1 MKKLLALLIAT
12 LVMLTGTVGCK
23 ANNDGALSQFKDRP
37 NEVVVYYSS
46 NAYGGD
52 WLTKI
57 AEKYM
62 TTHNDDTYINVKKT
76 VEQTSDL
83 AKIES
88 GVAVGD
94 LYLLDMHLEDKTFAY
109 EDISDVYDSYP
120 IGETAKTVGQK
131 LDPAYQN
138 YYKNSGAYNYVMP
151 KTSVFGGY
159 NFAYNKTVL
168 DSIMPEGY
176 SLPRTTNEFVELG
189 SAIKDDAYLL
199 VNSFYDSSDYGK
211 YMYNAWF
218 AQLIGYDA
226 YENYRMGRYFD
237 AAQGK
242 YVFDE
247 SSPTYYTKYRDSIQD
262 FYEILESIYTKDS
275 GYIHSDSISLGAMEA
290 ESVLAGFGF
299 GPNKKPAVFMI
310 NGTYLEQELGWMLE
324 EQKAANNPQEIR
336 MMQMPVASEII
347 KRTPSIETDQELRTV
362 IDYVDKILD
371 GETATKPADVE
382 DADIEIIKE
391 ARTICGLYMAGGMVI
406 PKAANNKAGAKEFI
420 RYLASDEAAVIAAQ
434 YTNGTDFLPFG
445 KDVSEE
451 ELGAPRTDFMNDCI
465 KIDKRT
471 TRFCSS
477 DSQEYKFTYV
487 TKIGILYGN
496 KNITSYLAGFYN
508 GTNTATKET
517 FYQTSYNEISNN
529 WERLVTEFKNQGG
542 NTAN

>member
-12 LVMLTGTVGCK
+12 LVVFTGTVGCK
-23 ANNDGALSQFKDRP
+23 ANDDGALSQFKDRP

-109 EDISDVYDSYP
+109 EDLSDVYDSYP

-168 DSIMPEGY
+168 DSILPEGY
-176 SLPRTTNEFVELG
+176 TLPRTTTEFVELG

-199 VNSFYDSSDYGK
+199 VNSFSDSSDYGK

-218 AQLIGYDA
+218 AQLIGYEA
-226 YENYRMGRYFD
+226 YENYLMGRYFD
-237 AAQGK
+237 EAQNK

-247 SSPTYYTKYRDSIQD
+247 TAPTYYTKYKTAIQD
-262 FYEILESIYTKDS
+262 YYNILKDIYTKDN
-275 GYIHSDSISLGAMEA
+275 GYIHSNSIDMTAMDAEA
-290 ESVLAGFGF
+290 VLAGYGF
-299 GPNKKPAVFMI
+299 GLNSKPAIFMI
-310 NGTYLEQELGWMLE
+310 NGTYVEQELGWMLE

-336 MMQMPVASEII
+336 MMQMPVASDII
-347 KRTPSIETDQELRTV
+347 KRTPTIETDQELRTV

-371 GETATKPADVE
+371 GETAVKPEGVSD
-382 DADIEIIKE
+382 DDIAIVQE
-391 ARTICGLYMAGGMVI
+391 ARTICGLYMAGGMII
-406 PKAANNKAGAKEFI
+406 PKAANNKAGAKDFI

-434 YTNGTDFLPFG
+434 NTNGTDFLPFG
-445 KDVSEE
+445 KNVTEE
-451 ELGAPRTDFMNDCI
+451 ELGTARTAFMNDCI
-465 KIDKRT
+465 KIDNRT

-487 TKIGILYGN
+487 TKIHILYGN
-496 KNITSYLAGFYN
+496 KNVTSYLAGFYN
-508 GTNTATKET
+508 GTDNSTKDT
-517 FYQTSYNEISNN
+517 FYQTSYNEISTN
-529 WERLVTEFKNQGG
+529 WARLVTEYKNQGG
-542 NTAN
+542 STAN